1 MAIYTYYLVW
11 KYIEMKW
18 SVLLILVKGYINVY
32 MPIISLY
39 ILNKKIICTVN
50 VHIHE
55 IRI

>member
-18 SVLLILVKGYINVY
+18 SVLLILVKEYINVY

-39 ILNKKIICTVN
+39 ILNKKYFVL
-50 VHIHE
+50 
-55 IRI
+55 